1 MIGDFQDCLKVAT
14 KVTKVVTGVVDT
26 TKKVVGTLQQK
37 EQLDDAKKES
47 LEAREKDE
55 EARRKAEEALTEEE
69 RKYVDLAIQRNRK
82 ANDISTDVMN
92 SNLND
97 EIARTI
103 IEYSTD
109 IIGTYANEATVG
121 VNVKAIMTE
130 ATELIFFFRNLYKDN
145 EMLKKYYDQNEKEA
159 KRIREKFVEMNSN
172 VDYNILTKFSNMEII
187 QHAKGFENFTELA
200 EYVGRN
206 LVQALLFCASKFN
219 PQLETRIQ
227 SVAVLKI
234 LGVEDAIGKQDS
246 AVAERV
252 FNKMFNQ
259 AYR

>member
-1 MIGDFQDCLKVAT
+1 MI
-14 KVTKVVTGVVDT
+14 
-26 TKKVVGTLQQK
+26 
-37 EQLDDAKKES
+37 
-47 LEAREKDE
+47 
-55 EARRKAEEALTEEE
+55 
-69 RKYVDLAIQRNRK
+69 
-82 ANDISTDVMN
+82 
-92 SNLND
+92 
-97 EIARTI
+97 IA
-103 IEYSTD
+103 
-109 IIGTYANEATVG
+109 G
-121 VNVKAIMTE
+121 KP
-130 ATELIFFFRNLYKDN
+130 
-145 EMLKKYYDQNEKEA
+145 
-159 KRIREKFVEMNSN
+159 
-172 VDYNILTKFSNMEII
+172 
-187 QHAKGFENFTELA
+187 KGFENFTELA